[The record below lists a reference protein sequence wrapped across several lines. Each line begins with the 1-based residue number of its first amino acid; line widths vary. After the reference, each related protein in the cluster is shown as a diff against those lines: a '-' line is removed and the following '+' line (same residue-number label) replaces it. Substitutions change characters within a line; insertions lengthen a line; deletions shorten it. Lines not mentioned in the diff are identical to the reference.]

1 MKRNAFPLFLSVL
14 CAAAV
19 LVTGCARLAHDPVD
33 KRYYQ
38 LLPER
43 EAGEPGTRR
52 DMVLKVRRLSVSD
65 LYNTRELVYREPGG
79 RVESDYYNMFFV
91 TPGDMLTQELRTWLR
106 ETGLF
111 SHIIEPG
118 SMVVSGLT
126 LEGVVNALYGDYTTD
141 APAAVVEMQFF
152 VVDESTAANDIVF
165 SADYRRRVPIA
176 EPDPAALVQAMTTG
190 VEAIFADLETD
201 LAKAMPTP

>member
-1 MKRNAFPLFLSVL
+1 MKRHILTLLVL
-14 CAAAV
+14 TAILAV
-19 LVTGCARLAHDPVD
+19 GCVKLTHDPIH
-33 KRYYQ
+33 KRYFQ
-38 LLPER
+38 IVPER
-43 EAGEPGTRR
+43 TEKKAATSKG
-52 DMVLKVRRLSVSD
+52 VILKVRRLSVSAP
-65 LYNTRELVYREPGG
+65 YETRELIYREC
-79 RVESDYYNMFFV
+79 RNRIESDYYNTFFA
-91 TPGDMLTQELRTWLR
+91 TPGAMLTTGLRKWLR
-106 ETGLF
+106 ESNLF
-111 SHIIEPG
+111 THIIEPG